1 MLQCDDTIGTKDRAK
16 LASNWILGDVSR
28 ILNARHQDIS
38 EASLKPFHLSEL
50 IVLVHKGSINGTT
63 AKTILEEVFDL
74 GTSPQDIMESKGLA
88 QIATF
93 DAINPL
99 VNAVL
104 EENSAAVKDYRNGK
118 AGALRFL
125 VGQVMKKSKGKAN
138 PTMAND
144 ALIAKLGT
152 NETERA

>member
-1 MLQCDDTIGTKDRAK
+1 MP
-16 LASNWILGDVSR
+16 S
-28 ILNARHQDIS
+28 
-38 EASLKPFHLSEL
+38 HLSEL

-99 VNAVL
+99 VNEVL
-104 EENSAAVKDYRNGK
+104 EENPAAVQDYRNGK

-125 VGQVMKKSKGKAN
+125 VCQVM
-138 PTMAND
+138 
-144 ALIAKLGT
+144 
-152 NETERA
+152 